1 MTVLVRLIIA
11 CISVASGSVFA
22 SVDCFSKS
30 PRLAEQGDSYWQI
43 NTVAPA
49 SIQGKNQFLT
59 QAQAFSGR
67 VTGNLQHEE
76 CSGTVHKPL
85 VKSTKASVKGAI
97 VVQGD
102 AVQFIL
108 ETTDNKEK
116 IVKTERMEFLGR
128 SPTVDFAFSADGT
141 FHLQQKL
148 RANATPG
155 DKISLLR
162 EAEYSISFN
171 KKQLTMRAVYY
182 ANGFYYAEDS
192 WVILR
197 R

>member
-1 MTVLVRLIIA
+1 MTVFVRLIIA
-11 CISVASGSVFA
+11 CVSVASGSVFA
-22 SVDCFSKS
+22 SVECFSKS
-30 PRLAEQGDSYWQI
+30 PRFAQQGDAYWQI
-43 NTVAPA
+43 DTLAPA

-67 VTGNLQHEE
+67 VTGNVQHEE
-76 CSGTVHKPL
+76 CSGTADKPL
-85 VKSTKASVKGAI
+85 IKTTKASVKGSL

-102 AVQFIL
+102 SVQFIL
-108 ETTDNKEK
+108 EATDNKDK

-128 SPTVDFAFSADGT
+128 SPTVDFASSTDGT

-148 RANATPG
+148 RANATLS

-162 EAEYSISFN
+162 ETEYSISFN